1 MLREEFAMNAGGID
15 AIYFMS
21 ILIPTVLVI
30 CSIGFAVSGY
40 LFWDRTRT
48 EKADLAFKLLQS
60 NATKK
65 GE

>member
-1 MLREEFAMNAGGID
+1 MNAGGID
-15 AIYFMS
+15 AVYFMS
-21 ILIPTVLVI
+21 VLIPTVLVI
-30 CSIGFAVSGY
+30 CSIGFAISGY
-40 LFWDRTRT
+40 LIWDRMRE